1 MRGYLWLC
9 NDHSH
14 EGSLDVTSLA
24 LAITSYPPDTF
35 GQKVARSRSSRQAI
49 ASASHDGDNCHMI
62 YHKSQRR
69 NERGGISFL
78 TLAHPERPYIY
89 ICRFIED
96 NQVEAK
102 PCIRRIWR
110 MGRKYGDSQPPHTP
124 LSYEAGGNWTSA
136 KQSRHQTLLIPVHE
150 AKTTRMML
158 RRHQRTGQIGP

>member
-89 ICRFIED
+89 ADSLKIIRWKQNHVSGEFGEW
-96 NQVEAK
+96 VENTAIHNPLTHLFLTRWGATGRVQSKACTERPSYPYTK
-102 PCIRRIWR
+102 PI
-110 MGRKYGDSQPPHTP
+110 
-124 LSYEAGGNWTSA
+124 
-136 KQSRHQTLLIPVHE
+136 
-150 AKTTRMML
+150 
-158 RRHQRTGQIGP
+158 QRV